1 MANTPARDWSGEHR
15 RVVVDALDP
24 EAPDIDPLKFM

>member
-1 MANTPARDWSGEHR
+1 MASTWERRRRGEHR

>member
-1 MANTPARDWSGEHR
+1 MARDWSREHR
-15 RVVVDALDP
+15 RVVGDALDP